1 MLSLVNIL
9 TFLWLLWFAVHSG
22 RKIAKGD
29 QKAIHFVI
37 PIFFIFCGIPLLLD
51 ETIGRLDYAKYPGF
65 ALASNDLL
73 TCYIYCA
80 YVAFTPFFWLFLNK
94 HFNRQRQRRK
104 GAVPIEQQRLRIK
117 KIFFTSDLFL
127 FIVMASP
134 VAAVFFTENPLIYLR
149 FSTTLR
155 SGTDDLFKETH
166 SFISLASNLSVVAG
180 AVWIALAKPQIYG
193 RWPHRSRFFMYFIFV
208 FIAIWLHGK
217 RAILATALVLLLLA
231 LRYRGV
237 VNSRNFYRIAV
248 SFVVFLL
255 SYSLFFQ
262 FYSNRISTTLYEN
275 MRIDY
280 GRDDVIK
287 ITIFAELNPSVMKI
301 LDYRGQSLMF
311 DMFFYIPRNLWS
323 EKPFPYAQYFTS
335 AIFLLRDARLMGWGM
350 TTSWLEEAIANFS
363 WFGLLLGPL
372 WIWFICKIG
381 DSSEIIYSK
390 ILTPFIANLF
400 LLVELSAFIPLFF
413 IWGITLVFGGR
424 KQKRR
429 LYRVAQGSVA
439 SCSK

>member
-1 MLSLVNIL
+1 MLSLINIL
-9 TFLWLLWFAVHSG
+9 TFLWLLWFAVQSG
-22 RKIAKGD
+22 RRIAKGD
-29 QKAIHFVI
+29 QRAIHFVI
-37 PIFFIFCGIPLLLD
+37 PILFIFCGIPLLLD

-73 TCYIYCA
+73 ACYIYCA
-80 YVAFTPFFWLFLNK
+80 YMAYIPVFWLFLNK
-94 HFNRQRQRRK
+94 HFNRQRQRQK
-104 GAVPIEQQRLRIK
+104 GAVPIEQQRLRLK
-117 KIFFTSDLFL
+117 KTFFTSDLFL

-134 VAAVFFTENPLIYLR
+134 VVAVIFTENPLLYLR

-155 SGTDDLFKETH
+155 SGADDVFGETH

-180 AVWIALAKPQIYG
+180 AAWIVLAKPQIYG
-193 RWPHRSRFFMYFIFV
+193 RWPHRSRFFIYFIFV

-217 RAILATALVLLLLA
+217 RAILGTALVLLLLA
-231 LRYRGV
+231 LRYRGI
-237 VNSRNFYRIAV
+237 VNSRNFYRISV
-248 SFVVFLL
+248 SFVVLLL

-287 ITIFAELNPSVMKI
+287 MTIFAKLNPSVIKI

-311 DMFFYIPRNLWS
+311 DMFFYIPRNLWP

-335 AIFLLRDARLMGWGM
+335 AIFLLRDAQLMGWGM

-363 WFGLLLGPL
+363 WFGFLIGPL
-372 WIWFICKIG
+372 WIWFICRIG
-381 DSSEIIYSK
+381 DLSENIYSK
-390 ILTPFIANLF
+390 LLSPFIAFLF
-400 LLVELSAFIPLFF
+400 LLVHLPAFMMLFL
-413 IWGITLVFGGR
+413 IWGITSIMGMK
-424 KQKRR
+424 KQNRR
-429 LYRVAQGSVA
+429 LYRVTQGSVVPL
-439 SCSK
+439 